1 MGISRVRIENFKTID
16 RMKIDFSDIGI
27 SCLLGKNGVG
37 KTTIIEAIAYLYKMA
52 DCPYEINKVMDKKNP
67 YVQRTMIEVVF
78 DFKKLNKKNSN
89 KYIEDNLS
97 NYRKYIK
104 DDKLP
109 LRLIQHK
116 KGLIEWYP
124 INDVYKVRKLL
135 RIFPIYFVDTRN
147 ISLYKWSKLWEIACD
162 IAISGIDNNSEA
174 VKSNLTDT
182 FSEIYGE
189 KYTKVYNILQNIFDE
204 EKITINVK
212 DYKSRFKNDVIAN
225 LGGEKFKV
233 NEENISYYSA
243 GMNSLKY
250 ITLLLK
256 LVNRLS
262 DTAWKDISVFLDE
275 PEISLHPQFIEELAD
290 IMTVYGKKCA
300 MIVST
305 HSTHLV
311 SSLIRNYAN
320 ISFYQVYSNNG
331 YAKIKKMTDF
341 FDEKNKYLIG
351 DEEATTYFSDAIVFV
366 EGQTEI
372 QVLRNKNIVE
382 LFPILKKIT
391 IYNTKSNDSATRLI
405 IPERG
410 RSIPFL
416 NIVDMDKI
424 LTYSDADNKFD
435 TSNGNITVNPLGN
448 KQIEEYEKFLYYS
461 NRKKLTYVQR
471 KVINTYFQDK
481 YISDSHKLVIVGNK
495 YNTLISSVKKY
506 CKQYSCL
513 PLRTT
518 IEGAIICSQSL
529 NIFFEWLKK
538 SYMKDQYV
546 QLMKDISKYD
556 KKNQEAIIRCIFHGK
571 LDNLFNYKRK
581 DGNQVD
587 PQICKIIDTYT
598 KGRKVDGWVLS
609 FFNWYFIN
617 YDTGSEIKNRK
628 NFSVTFPELNE
639 ILQYLTNML

>member
-212 DYKSRFKNDVIAN
+212 DYKSRFKNAVIAN

-435 TSNGNITVNPLGN
+435 TS
-448 KQIEEYEKFLYYS
+448 
-461 NRKKLTYVQR
+461 
-471 KVINTYFQDK
+471 
-481 YISDSHKLVIVGNK
+481 
-495 YNTLISSVKKY
+495 LI
-506 CKQYSCL
+506 CQ
-513 PLRTT
+513 
-518 IEGAIICSQSL
+518 
-529 NIFFEWLKK
+529 
-538 SYMKDQYV
+538 
-546 QLMKDISKYD
+546 
-556 KKNQEAIIRCIFHGK
+556 
-571 LDNLFNYKRK
+571 
-581 DGNQVD
+581 
-587 PQICKIIDTYT
+587 
-598 KGRKVDGWVLS
+598 
-609 FFNWYFIN
+609 
-617 YDTGSEIKNRK
+617 
-628 NFSVTFPELNE
+628 
-639 ILQYLTNML
+639 

>member
-16 RMKIDFSDIGI
+16 RMNIDFRDIGI

-89 KYIEDNLS
+89 QYIEDNLS

-174 VKSNLTDT
+174 VKNNLTDT

-189 KYTKVYNILQNIFDE
+189 KYTKVYKILQNIFDE
-204 EKITINVK
+204 EKITINDK
-212 DYKSRFKNDVIAN
+212 DYKSRFKNAVIAN
-225 LGGEKFKV
+225 LGGENFKV

-351 DEEATTYFSDAIVFV
+351 DEEATAYFSDVIVFV

-382 LFPILKKIT
+382 LFPLLKKIT
-391 IYNTKSNDSATRLI
+391 LYNTKSNDSATRLI
-405 IPERG
+405 IPEKG
-410 RSIPFL
+410 KTIPFL

-424 LTYSDADNKFD
+424 LTYSNTTNKF
-435 TSNGNITVNPLGN
+435 SIKHGNITVNPLGKEQN
-448 KQIEEYEKFLYYS
+448 QEYEKFLYYS
-461 NRKKLTYVQR
+461 DRKKSTYVQR
-471 KVINTYFQDK
+471 KKINIYLQDK
-481 YISDSHKLVIVGNK
+481 YFSNSNNLIIVGNK
-495 YNTLISSVKKY
+495 YNVLISAVKNY
-506 CKQYSCL
+506 CKQYNCITF
-513 PLRTT
+513 RTT
-518 IEGAIICSQSL
+518 IEGAIICSESL
-529 NIFFEWLKK
+529 SIFLEWLRT
-538 SYMKDQYV
+538 SYMKDQYE
-546 QLMKDISKYD
+546 QLMEDISEYNIKD
-556 KKNQEAIIRCIFHGK
+556 QEVIIRCIFHGK
-571 LDNLFNYKRK
+571 LDNLFKYKR
-581 DGNQVD
+581 DSDQVD
-587 PQICKIIDTYT
+587 PQICNIIDTYS
-598 KGRKVDGWVLS
+598 KGGKVDGWVLS
-609 FFNWYFIN
+609 FFDWYFLN

-628 NFSVTFPELNE
+628 NFSSTFPELNE
-639 ILQYLTNML
+639 ILQYLRNMI

>member
-1 MGISRVRIENFKTID
+1 MS
-16 RMKIDFSDIGI
+16 
-27 SCLLGKNGVG
+27 
-37 KTTIIEAIAYLYKMA
+37 
-52 DCPYEINKVMDKKNP
+52 
-67 YVQRTMIEVVF
+67 
-78 DFKKLNKKNSN
+78 
-89 KYIEDNLS
+89 
-97 NYRKYIK
+97 IK
-104 DDKLP
+104 
-109 LRLIQHK
+109 R
-116 KGLIEWYP
+116 GTY
-124 INDVYKVRKLL
+124 
-135 RIFPIYFVDTRN
+135 
-147 ISLYKWSKLWEIACD
+147 
-162 IAISGIDNNSEA
+162 
-174 VKSNLTDT
+174 
-182 FSEIYGE
+182 
-189 KYTKVYNILQNIFDE
+189 
-204 EKITINVK
+204 ITINVK
-212 DYKSRFKNDVIAN
+212 DYKSRFKNAVIAN